1 MEKNIVEYIMGNKG
15 EIVEKVAD
23 YIGIKH
29 FAKTIENLYRGCL
42 ANYYNA
48 EDIEEY
54 IADCGCNIQS
64 LAWGF
69 AKKINRDMKSYLHM
83 KEHTISGNF
92 ANIERDYPA
101 HITGT
106 RWSTEYGGDDY
117 FDLFPQMVAR
127 LDAAED
133 SKQAFEDRAYLEEWF
148 FSAFGTFGI
157 EYNFNDELGEISCKL
172 KEE

>member
-23 YIGIKH
+23 YIGVKH

-69 AKKINRDMKSYLHM
+69 AKK
-83 KEHTISGNF
+83 
-92 ANIERDYPA
+92 
-101 HITGT
+101 
-106 RWSTEYGGDDY
+106 STE
-117 FDLFPQMVAR
+117 
-127 LDAAED
+127 
-133 SKQAFEDRAYLEEWF
+133 
-148 FSAFGTFGI
+148 T
-157 EYNFNDELGEISCKL
+157 
-172 KEE
+172 